1 MKFNRKRYHKLINV
15 IKDNWVLCF
24 FNNNGPLFFI
34 STNQTSLSMMIK
46 LHDNL
51 RSNQSEITGFSNNG
65 KRSWRINVDEIW
77 GGRSKYL
84 FRSNLIKDGVLFDRN
99 DKPVIIDLQAKNIN
113 INSSAKSFSAYQ
125 DIYGQWLRE
134 KNNYS
139 SSKKC

>member
-1 MKFNRKRYHKLINV
+1 MGLYFLFLQTPDQFIDDDKITRQFE
-15 IKDNWVLCF
+15 IK
-24 FNNNGPLFFI
+24 
-34 STNQTSLSMMIK
+34 
-46 LHDNL
+46 
-51 RSNQSEITGFSNNG
+51 QSEITGFSNNG

-99 DKPVIIDLQAKNIN
+99 DKACYYRFAGKKYKYQFQC
-113 INSSAKSFSAYQ
+113 KSFSAYQ